1 MWANEEDNSSR
12 WLFWWGS
19 AKKTWRRLVSNFEK
33 CCGNVVSVLMHGQ
46 FVDVYWQLVC
56 VLINLLISKNWRSW
70 WSLNVTIGQ
79 RSFRRGLQKT
89 GKSKVIN
96 LHLFL
101 IPESGLLSVG
111 YVGFPAKHV
120 SGFTTKW
127 MYTVKVVFSDDSIN
141 QFKHQQVQ
149 YQQVQYVHRRSG
161 VSLQEDCVIQH
172 VKITCRSWC
181 GVSWYWP
188 FAHRSRP
195 YEVQNNIEKASDSSA
210 EWLGQQARLFWH
222 WRPHFH
228 AQRRPCNKCRSVMAF
243 LEAYGIETP
252 PRPDNSPDM
261 NPIENLWSLWTP
273 KCTRKPSQT
282 SNTMISGTNFG
293 VGAWLSCMQC
303 L

>member
-1 MWANEEDNSSR
+1 MLWQR
-12 WLFWWGS
+12 G
-19 AKKTWRRLVSNFEK
+19 
-33 CCGNVVSVLMHGQ
+33 VSVNDGQ

-141 QFKHQQVQ
+141 QFKDQQVQ
-149 YQQVQYVHRRSG
+149 YQQVQYVHRMSG

-195 YEVQNNIEKASDSSA
+195 YEVQNNIEKAS
-210 EWLGQQARLFWH
+210 
-222 WRPHFH
+222 
-228 AQRRPCNKCRSVMAF
+228 
-243 LEAYGIETP
+243 I
-252 PRPDNSPDM
+252 
-261 NPIENLWSLWTP
+261 P
-273 KCTRKPSQT
+273 KLNDWASKRGF
-282 SNTMISGTNFG
+282 SGTGDLIFMHN
-293 VGAWLSCMQC
+293 GALATNVVLSWRFWRHMASNPHHDRITARIWILLKIYGASELRNAQENHHKQATQW
-303 L
+303 